1 MSLKDTM
8 SYLGNLLTSTTKDLM
23 KVHRGNRTAAQRVR
37 VDTIKL
43 EKIAKIFRKESVEAE
58 KSGKFKRKMLGKAKK
73 RNRKESRFS

>member
-8 SYLGNLLTSTTKDLM
+8 SYLSNLLTSTTKDLM

-73 RNRKESRFS
+73 RSRKES